1 MYGKVNGKQL
11 KDSTVDLLKLDL
23 SGSQGTFLFAT
34 GSYLGAYEV
43 PNIPQAFITKQYAD
57 SLSSGLDPKESV
69 YLVAVGNIT
78 PNGTSVVI
86 DGITASLGKR
96 VLLAGQASAVNNGI
110 YVVSA
115 GTWSRASDSNGDPA
129 NEVSL
134 GNYTFVERGATFSS
148 TGWVLYDTNATGA
161 TVSPGNDTQ
170 LWTQFNGA
178 GNFIWGDGL
187 TNTGNTINIDLSPNG
202 GLTFSSTQ
210 LTLANYVAGN
220 GLTLTNGILDVGA
233 GTGISVAADTISIAN
248 TSVTAGTYGSASSVS
263 QVTFNAQGQATAATS
278 VAISI
283 PSGQVSNF
291 TSSVTGLVG
300 AGTGISVSNSG
311 GAATVSIANTGVAAG
326 SYGAAGSVNSF
337 SVNAQ
342 GQLTSVATQSISI
355 TSGQVSNFTA
365 SVQGLATQVIAGTG
379 INVSSVGGFAT
390 VSIANTTVTAN
401 TYGNAATVPSVTFN
415 AQGQAI
421 AATAVSISI
430 TSGQVSNFTASVQG
444 LSIASVNAGTGLT
457 VSQVGGVATVSI
469 ANTGVAAGS
478 YGAAGS
484 VNSFSV
490 NAQGQLT
497 SVATQSISITSGQVS
512 NFTASVQGLSI
523 ASVNA
528 STGLTV
534 STVGGVATFS
544 IANTG
549 VTSGSYGAAG
559 SINTFSVNAQGQLTT
574 VATQS
579 ISITSGQV
587 SNFTA
592 SVSGLVKAGTGIT
605 IITAG
610 GGGATVSISNT
621 TVTANTY
628 GAADT
633 VPSVTFNAQ
642 GQAIA
647 ATAVS
652 ISITSGQVNNF
663 TSSVSGLVKAGSGI
677 NVTSGSGGA
686 TVSVSLVKGVTFS
699 GNSLF
704 SDAGTIL
711 TTSILPITNIA
722 TNSTVQSALSAIDS
736 YLSNVGA
743 QTELSIANSP
753 TGTFLKT
760 VNAPVNALGYTF
772 STASDGAP
780 HVYINGLYVKTN
792 SATSSSPAYFST
804 DGGVTGTTTVGT
816 SSVLYL
822 NPFVLG
828 FKLDPT
834 DDIVVHYLTKTF

>member
-401 TYGNAATVPSVTFN
+401 TYG
-415 AQGQAI
+415 
-421 AATAVSISI
+421 
-430 TSGQVSNFTASVQG
+430 
-444 LSIASVNAGTGLT
+444 
-457 VSQVGGVATVSI
+457 
-469 ANTGVAAGS
+469 
-478 YGAAGS
+478 
-484 VNSFSV
+484 
-490 NAQGQLT
+490 
-497 SVATQSISITSGQVS
+497 
-512 NFTASVQGLSI
+512 
-523 ASVNA
+523 
-528 STGLTV
+528 
-534 STVGGVATFS
+534 
-544 IANTG
+544 
-549 VTSGSYGAAG
+549 
-559 SINTFSVNAQGQLTT
+559 
-574 VATQS
+574 
-579 ISITSGQV
+579 
-587 SNFTA
+587 
-592 SVSGLVKAGTGIT
+592 
-605 IITAG
+605 
-610 GGGATVSISNT
+610 
-621 TVTANTY
+621 
-628 GAADT
+628 AADT